1 MQIFQLQISII
12 VFIFVEFCY
21 NIVILAFILLGYFLS
36 FFRKGITVRELAVYY
51 CLKCGRYGYYQ
62 SSKNATCPICN
73 EPMKLL
79 DMTYQD
85 FMNLD
90 CEERDHLFSHLILES
105 CPTYVQQLMAPH
117 QAANH
122 RETIARMRRLLKKS
136 QIL

>member
-1 MQIFQLQISII
+1 M
-12 VFIFVEFCY
+12 
-21 NIVILAFILLGYFLS
+21 
-36 FFRKGITVRELAVYY
+36 RELAVYY

-117 QAANH
+117 HAANH
-122 RETIARMRRLLKKS
+122 RETIARMSQKIIELETDNQKLNDTLKWMHNTIWDLLKENK
-136 QIL
+136 QLKKELEK